1 MYLITTILLIVILAA
16 IWLFTRKVKEK
27 FANGV
32 GIIQGNYIAENFFAS
47 PSGEPKGDIIV
58 PPVDYGLAMKEIGD
72 NLAREKKLIASL
84 VPYYEKLVGIAAGNK
99 VDSSKYNSKE
109 EMKVAANAK
118 RPEIRA
124 ALEKE
129 EPGRVLP
136 LFDINNVLQ
145 KIAGTER
152 VPDEVK
158 YVVSYL
164 YLPVEVAIYKS
175 TAEFL
180 NKKCTDAYNYLSQ
193 LGGKDGAGKIQGSS
207 AQSLGATI
215 SGFQDTD
222 INVSSASIKAKG
234 NLQDILSQYTV
245 ANKEK
250 RVSIGPEDIQHLYG
264 ISMTRIKK
272 LEELQLSQTI
282 LKELVDN
289 FSKLNKLMAQI
300 EQGND
305 KAYAAMMVDGATPT
319 EAINAFT
326 DYDQGYAYLI
336 R

>member
-16 IWLFTRKVKEK
+16 IWLLTRKVKEN
-27 FANGV
+27 FANSV
-32 GIIQGNYIAENFFAS
+32 GIIQGNYFTENFFA
-47 PSGEPKGDIIV
+47 EPKGDIIV

-99 VDSSKYNSKE
+99 VDPSKFNSKE
-109 EMKVAANAK
+109 EMQAAANSK

-136 LFDINNVLQ
+136 LFDINNALNT
-145 KIAGTER
+145 IAGSEK
-152 VPDEVK
+152 VADEVK

-164 YLPVEVAIYKS
+164 YLPLEVVIYKS

-180 NKKCTDAYNYLSQ
+180 NKKCMDTYNYLAQ
-193 LGGKDGAGKIQGSS
+193 LGGKEGAGKIQGSS
-207 AQSLGATI
+207 AESLGATI

-222 INVSSASIKAKG
+222 VNVSSASIKAKG
-234 NLQDILSQYTV
+234 NLQDIMSQYTV
-245 ANKEK
+245 PSKENKMK
-250 RVSIGPEDIQHLYG
+250 IGPEDIQQLYR
-264 ISMTRIKK
+264 ISTTRIRK
-272 LEELQLSQTI
+272 LDELQLSQTI

-289 FSKLNKLMAQI
+289 FSKLNKLMTQL

-305 KAYAAMMVDGATPT
+305 KAYAAMMVDGKTPE

-326 DYDQGYAYLI
+326 DYEQGYAYLI

>member
-16 IWLFTRKVKEK
+16 IWLLTRKVKEN

-32 GIIQGNYIAENFFAS
+32 GIIQGNYIAENFFA
-47 PSGEPKGDIIV
+47 EPKGDIIV
-58 PPVDYGLAMKEIGD
+58 PPVDYGLAMKDIGD
-72 NLAREKKLIASL
+72 NLARERKLVASL

-99 VDSSKYNSKE
+99 VDPNKFQSKE
-109 EMKVAANAK
+109 EMKVATDAK

-129 EPGRVLP
+129 QPGRVLP
-136 LFDINNVLQ
+136 LFDINNALN
-145 KIAGTER
+145 KIAQSEK
-152 VPDEVK
+152 VADEVK

-164 YLPVEVAIYKS
+164 YLPLEVVIYKS

-180 NKKCTDAYNYLSQ
+180 NKKCIDVYNYMAQ
-193 LGGKDGAGKIQGSS
+193 LGGKEGAGKIQGSS
-207 AQSLGATI
+207 AESLGATI
-215 SGFQDTD
+215 SGFQD
-222 INVSSASIKAKG
+222 INISSASIKAKG
-234 NLQDILSQYTV
+234 NLQDVLSQYTV
-245 ANKEK
+245 PSKENQMK
-250 RVSIGPEDIQHLYG
+250 IGPEDIQQLYR
-264 ISMTRIKK
+264 ISVTRIRK

-289 FSKLNKLMAQI
+289 FSKLNKLMTQL

-305 KAYAAMMVDGATPT
+305 KAYAAMMVDGKTPE